1 MNGSFFVPPV
11 SPSLRNQIAVTAV
24 AFVGFSGYT
33 LVMPFLA
40 LYVRDLGV
48 TRDADIALW
57 TGLAL
62 GVTPL
67 ITALCAPFWGRIG
80 DRYGNKILVQRSLL
94 SFIFVMLAMGYVTR
108 PWHLVALRAIQG
120 LVAGYGGLTIAMVA
134 TSVPRERMAHA
145 IGVVQTAQRMGPA
158 VGPIIGGILVP
169 LVGLRGSFYAA
180 ALVYAVALL
189 MITTMYVEPARTE
202 PGARRSG
209 SIRFSNVLAFENF
222 VLLMAVIFCL
232 QLVDRSFGPILA
244 LHLEELGYVQLS
256 ILSGILFSVLA
267 VSGALGHQLAATLLK
282 THSPRAV
289 IAGSA
294 LAGAVGMGVFAASGA
309 LWLLLPAM
317 AVIGVALGTA
327 MTAAFSAAGA
337 VIPEDAHG
345 VSFGFLTSASL
356 IGSAISPVLSGLV
369 VGHSFRVVFVTAAI
383 TMAALAIA
391 VRRVMVE
398 RAPTVEQ
405 TPVLED

>member
-1 MNGSFFVPPV
+1 MSVAV
-11 SPSLRNQIAVTAV
+11 RNQIAITAV
-24 AFVGFSGYT
+24 AFVGFTGYT

-120 LVAGYGGLTIAMVA
+120 FVAGYGGLTIAMVA
-134 TSVPRERMAHA
+134 MSVPRERMAHA
-145 IGVVQTAQRMGPA
+145 IGIVQTAQRMGPA

-169 LVGLRGSFYAA
+169 LVGMRGSFYAA
-180 ALVYAVALL
+180 ALAYAAALL
-189 MITTMYVEPARTE
+189 MITTMYVEPRRGRE
-202 PGARRSG
+202 PGTRRSG

-244 LHLEELGYVQLS
+244 LHLEELGYVQLA
-256 ILSGILFSVLA
+256 IVSGVLFSVLA
-267 VSGALGHQLAATLLK
+267 VSGALGHQFAATLLK

-289 IAGSA
+289 IAGAA
-294 LAGAVGMGVFAASGA
+294 LAGAVGMGVFAAA
-309 LWLLLPAM
+309 ATLWLLLPAM
-317 AVIGVALGTA
+317 AVIGLSLGTA

-345 VSFGFLTSASL
+345 ISFGFLTSASL

-369 VGHSFRVVFVTAAI
+369 VGHTFRVVFVTAAI

-398 RAPTVEQ
+398 KAPTVEQ
-405 TPVLED
+405 TPVLEE

>member
-1 MNGSFFVPPV
+1 V
-11 SPSLRNQIAVTAV
+11 SPSFRNQIAVTAV
-24 AFVGFSGYT
+24 AFVGFTGYT

-48 TRDADIALW
+48 TSDADVALW

-94 SFIFVMLAMGYVTR
+94 SFIFVMLAMGYVTQ
-108 PWHLVALRAIQG
+108 PWQLVALRALQG

-145 IGVVQTAQRMGPA
+145 IGIVQTAQRMGPA

-169 LVGLRGSFYAA
+169 LAGLRGSFYAA

-189 MITTMYVEPARTE
+189 MITTMYVEPKRREFAVTRT
-202 PGARRSG
+202 G
-209 SIRFSNVLAFENF
+209 SVRFGNVLAFENF

-232 QLVDRSFGPILA
+232 QLVDRSFGPILT
-244 LHLEELGYVQLS
+244 LHLEQLGYERLAIV
-256 ILSGILFSVLA
+256 SGVLFSVLA

-282 THSPRAV
+282 TQSPRGV
-289 IAGSA
+289 IAGAA
-294 LAGAVGMGVFAASGA
+294 LGGAAGMAVFAAAGT
-309 LWLLLPAM
+309 LWILLPAM
-317 AVIGVALGTA
+317 AVIGLSLGTA
-327 MTAAFSAAGA
+327 LTAAFSAAGA
-337 VIPEDAHG
+337 VIPDDAHG

-356 IGSAISPVLSGLV
+356 VGSALSPVLSGLV

-383 TMAALAIA
+383 TLAALAIA

-398 RAPTVEQ
+398 RASTLEQAPVVE
-405 TPVLED
+405 E